1 MLSLFSIFNQTW
13 NNFLRNPVEITDGL
27 DYSHFSDYG

>member
-13 NNFLRNPVEITDGL
+13 NNFLRHPVDGL
-27 DYSHFSDYG
+27 NHSHYSDYGWM